1 MSQAIFFSSMVKN
14 LPDSD
19 YLSTQLDSDGYALAP
34 AVLSAE
40 QCEEIAGMYHA
51 PEVQFRTRIN
61 MARYNFGRGEY
72 QYFSYPLPERIQ
84 SLRQSLYTLL
94 APIANSWHER
104 LNISS
109 RWPTELE
116 DLLQQCHHAGQLRST
131 PLLLKYGSDDY
142 NCLHQDLYGE
152 IHFPLQVIIQLSQ
165 PKVDFEG
172 GELML
177 VEQRPRMQSRG
188 MVVPCRQGDA
198 VVIPVRERPRKGTR
212 GYHRVAIRHGVSKVT
227 SGERY
232 TLGLIFHDAK

>member
-1 MSQAIFFSSMVKN
+1 MVKN

-19 YLSTQLDSDGYALAP
+19 SLSTQLDAEGYALAP
-34 AVLSAE
+34 AVLSAD
-40 QCEEIAGMYHA
+40 QCQKIADMYHA
-51 PEVQFRTRIN
+51 PEVRFRSRID

-72 QYFSYPLPERIQ
+72 QYFSYPLPGIIQ
-84 SLRQSLYTLL
+84 SLRESFYALL

-104 LNISS
+104 LNITSS
-109 RWPTELE
+109 WPSDLK
-116 DLLQQCHHAGQLRST
+116 DLLEQCHHAGQLRPT

-165 PKVDFEG
+165 PRADFEG

-188 MVVPCRQGDA
+188 MVVPCQQGDA
-198 VVIPVRERPRKGTR
+198 VIIPVKERPREGTR
-212 GYHRVAIRHGVSKVT
+212 GYHRVAIRHGVNKVT